1 MNINYMSLG
10 YDCSPAG
17 VLRNLDFRNEALPF
31 DWVVSNLQILI
42 NCIEDNFNNYHKDL
56 HFNQNRT
63 RLIDSYGFQF
73 PHDYPFDNNNEIDDS
88 KIGEGVFGEEP
99 NKQII
104 SNWNEYHPIVLEK
117 YKRRIERFYNYL
129 NSDKVLIILCRGYSV
144 NNINQFGQYLANKFK
159 KSNIYFVVSSN
170 ENFKN
175 NNIITCNTEKNGS
188 WNESSLWLEAIDSIK
203 LMNNL

>member
-1 MNINYMSLG
+1 MSINYMSLG
-10 YDCSPAG
+10 YDCSPAAT
-17 VLRNLDFRNEALPF
+17 LKNLNIRDEALPF

-42 NCIEDNFNNYHKDL
+42 TCIEDKFNSYHKNL
-56 HFNQNRT
+56 RFNQRKT

-73 PHDYPFDNNNEIDDS
+73 PHDYPFDSNNIDNS

-104 SNWNEYHPIVLEK
+104 TNWCEYHTMALEK

-129 NSDKVLIILCRGYSV
+129 SSDKPLIILCRNYLV
-144 NNINQFGQYLANKFK
+144 KDINQFGEYLTNKFK
-159 KSNIYFVVSSN
+159 KNNIFFVISTK

-175 NNIITCNTEKNGS
+175 NCVITCDTEQNGT
-188 WNESSLWLEAIDSIK
+188 WNESSIWLQAINSIK
-203 LMNNL
+203 LINNL